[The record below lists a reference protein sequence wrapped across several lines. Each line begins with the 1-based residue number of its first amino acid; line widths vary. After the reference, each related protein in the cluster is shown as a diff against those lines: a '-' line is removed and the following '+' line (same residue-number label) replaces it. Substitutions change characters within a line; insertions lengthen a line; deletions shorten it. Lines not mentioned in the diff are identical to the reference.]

1 MLQGMKCDIHGFTP
15 RDSVLDSIDLWQC
28 ALSGCDH
35 TGSPCMSGNPVQLF
49 PFHGNCGCEA

>member
-15 RDSVLDSIDLWQC
+15 RDPLLDSIDLRQF

-35 TGSPCMSGNPVQLF
+35 TGSLCMSGLPVQLV
-49 PFHGNCGCEA
+49 PSRDNCGHEA